1 MILQKINN
9 KFLNLFLNSYYK
21 KLKGINFLGKV
32 HFKGIPVIFKHQD
45 ARIVIG
51 KNTLINSSKKKYHI
65 NMHSAC
71 KLLADRPQAEIII
84 GENCRIHGTCIHAV
98 KKIQIGNNCLIAA
111 NTNIIDSNGH
121 ILAMDHPID
130 RLTIADEGKPVIV
143 EDNVWIGSNVT
154 ILGGTII
161 REGSVIMAGSV
172 VKGEVPAKSIYG
184 TDSFKVIR
192 QYE

>member
-1 MILQKINN
+1 MIINKIYN
-9 KFLNLFLNSYYK
+9 KVINLFLSSYYK

-32 HFKGIPVIFKHQD
+32 YFKGIPVIYKHTE
-45 ARIVIG
+45 AKIIIG
-51 KNTLINSSKKKYHI
+51 KNTLINSSKRKYHI
-65 NMHSAC
+65 NMHSPC

-98 KKIQIGNNCLIAA
+98 KKIEIGNNCLIAA

-121 ILAMDHPID
+121 ILAMDNPID
-130 RLTIADEGKPVIV
+130 RLSIADEGKSIII
-143 EDNVWIGSNVT
+143 EDNVWIGSNVM
-154 ILGGTII
+154 ILGGAII

-184 TDSFKVIR
+184 TDSFKVIK
-192 QYE
+192 QY

>member
-1 MILQKINN
+1 MIISKIYN
-9 KFLNLFLNSYYK
+9 KLLNIFLSSYYK
-21 KLKGINFLGKV
+21 NIKNINFLGTV
-32 HFKGIPVIFKHQD
+32 HFKGVPVIFKHQD
-45 ARIVIG
+45 ARITIG

-65 NMHSAC
+65 NMFSSC

-98 KKIQIGNNCLIAA
+98 KRIEIGNNCLIAA

-121 ILAMDHPID
+121 ILAMENPVE
-130 RLTIADEGKPVIV
+130 RLTVADEGREVII

-154 ILGGTII
+154 VLGGSVI
-161 REGSVIMAGSV
+161 REGAVIMAGSV

-184 TDSFKVIR
+184 TDAYKVIK
-192 QYE
+192 QY